1 MSNSAIAAVPVSSP
15 CVRVTPTRNTR
26 RRLSDC
32 VSDQAPVPAILV
44 ALWDTGMGMSQL
56 ADAIGVPTT
65 TLRTWLEHP
74 TGMPLESL
82 VAIGDALGVLPSAL
96 LD

>member
-1 MSNSAIAAVPVSSP
+1 MSNPVVVAPVSSL
-15 CVRVTPTRNTR
+15 CTRVTSTRNTR

-44 ALWDTGMGMSQL
+44 AMWDTGMGIDQL
-56 ADAIGVPTT
+56 AHAAGVSTA
-65 TLRTWLEHP
+65 TLRGWFENP
-74 TGMPLESL
+74 GGMPLESL
-82 VAIGDALGVLPSAL
+82 ADIGAALGVLPSSL